1 MHLFIEAVFV
11 GMASSSRSSTNQS
24 DLLRPNEYK
33 VILIGDVGVGKTSL
47 LTRYVHNS
55 FEETTTKFISEEK
68 KDITINGQKIVLHLW
83 DTAGVLQYVYISYI
97 DVYIYLS
104 WCNYPV
110 YTYTMLYLFTS
121 VWANNYMYILYT

>member
-1 MHLFIEAVFV
+1 
-11 GMASSSRSSTNQS
+11 MASSSRSSTNQS

-104 WCNYPV
+104 
-110 YTYTMLYLFTS
+110 
-121 VWANNYMYILYT
+121 